1 MKTQIVNKVVVFC
14 CCWEGLLKRMA
25 AEVEVQ
31 TVEVGRTMVGGRLH
45 LGPLADSSNSLISQ
59 SHLIA
64 PEPNKPV
71 PAPKPRLTPK
81 PFAVDKNLTVKPIV
95 APKPLQRSRL
105 ESARLPGYK
114 PQPSCTPKPPQPA
127 VKAAP
132 TDPDRP
138 ASTSFKSTN
147 KMNAGQ
153 TTKPVAQPFKPA
165 PPLASGDHNEREK
178 KLKASSLAHSHSLK
192 KPSAAEWS
200 GNAIDKAEKDRS
212 ITRAKSMGFLT
223 EVGKEE
229 EDEDRPE
236 AAVPLRP
243 QPRTSRPRPVSELF
257 LHSPSKASDPV
268 QVSNWAG
275 RRPLSAD
282 LTAKFESIG
291 LSLHRKFPKMKENT
305 PEEKGPPQER
315 EPEATRSEVGPTST
329 ASDQSSKKEAGV
341 GRRSDSVR
349 SRISHLL
356 DSPSTFLEP
365 DPPSTAQAGL
375 DAEPAVG
382 VKQLIRQLTEDASPA
397 QSPVSRPPLKPRP
410 LPLDLTKR

>member
-1 MKTQIVNKVVVFC
+1 
-14 CCWEGLLKRMA
+14 MA
-25 AEVEVQ
+25 AEVDVQ
-31 TVEVGRTMVGGRLH
+31 TGEVGRTKVGGRLH
-45 LGPLADSSNSLISQ
+45 LSPLADSSNSLLSQ
-59 SHLIA
+59 SHLIT

-71 PAPKPRLTPK
+71 PSPKPRLTPK

-95 APKPLQRSRL
+95 APKPLQRSRP
-105 ESARLPGYK
+105 ESTHLPGYK
-114 PQPSCTPKPPQPA
+114 PQPPCTPKPPQPA
-127 VKAAP
+127 AKAAP

-138 ASTSFKSTN
+138 ASTSFKATN

-165 PPLASGDHNEREK
+165 PPLASGDPNEPEK
-178 KLKASSLAHSHSLK
+178 KLKPSGLAHSHSLK
-192 KPSAAEWS
+192 KLSAAEWS
-200 GNAIDKAEKDRS
+200 GNAINKAEKDRS

-229 EDEDRPE
+229 EDQPE

-257 LHSPSKASDPV
+257 LLSPTQASAPV
-268 QVSNWAG
+268 PVANRGG

-305 PEEKGPPQER
+305 PEGRGPPQGR
-315 EPEATRSEVGPTST
+315 EPETTRPEGGPTST
-329 ASDQSSKKEAGV
+329 VSDQSSKTEGGV
-341 GRRSDSVR
+341 GRRADSVR
-349 SRISHLL
+349 SRSSRPH
-356 DSPSTFLEP
+356 DSPSTFLES
-365 DPPSTAQAGL
+365 DPPSAAQPGL

-382 VKQLIRQLTEDASPA
+382 VKQLIRQLTEDTSPA

>member
-1 MKTQIVNKVVVFC
+1 M
-14 CCWEGLLKRMA
+14 
-25 AEVEVQ
+25 EVQ
-31 TVEVGRTMVGGRLH
+31 TGEVGRTKVGGRLH
-45 LGPLADSSNSLISQ
+45 LSPLADSSNSLISQ
-59 SHLIA
+59 SHLIT

-71 PAPKPRLTPK
+71 PSPKPRLTPK

-95 APKPLQRSRL
+95 APKPLQRSRP
-105 ESARLPGYK
+105 ESTCLPGYK
-114 PQPSCTPKPPQPA
+114 PQPPCTPKPPQPA
-127 VKAAP
+127 AKVAP

-165 PPLASGDHNEREK
+165 PPLASGDHNEPEK
-178 KLKASSLAHSHSLK
+178 KLKTSSLAHSHSLK
-192 KPSAAEWS
+192 KLSAAEWS
-200 GNAIDKAEKDRS
+200 GNAINKAGKDRS
-212 ITRAKSMGFLT
+212 ITRAKSMGFLS

-229 EDEDRPE
+229 EDKPE

-257 LHSPSKASDPV
+257 LHSPTKASAPV
-268 QVSNWAG
+268 QVFNWGG
-275 RRPLSAD
+275 RRPLSSD

-291 LSLHRKFPKMKENT
+291 LSLHRKFPKTENT
-305 PEEKGPPQER
+305 PEGKGPPQGR
-315 EPEATRSEVGPTST
+315 EPETTCPEGGPTST
-329 ASDQSSKKEAGV
+329 VSDQSSKKEAGV
-341 GRRSDSVR
+341 GRRADSVR
-349 SRISHLL
+349 SRSSHLL
-356 DSPSTFLEP
+356 DSPSTFLES
-365 DPPSTAQAGL
+365 DPPSTAQPGL

-397 QSPVSRPPLKPRP
+397 QSPISRPPLKPRP